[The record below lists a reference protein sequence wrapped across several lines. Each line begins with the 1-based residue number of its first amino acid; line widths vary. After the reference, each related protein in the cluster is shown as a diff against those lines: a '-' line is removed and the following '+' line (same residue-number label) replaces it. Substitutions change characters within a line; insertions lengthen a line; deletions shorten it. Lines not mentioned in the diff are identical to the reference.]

1 MREFVSVPGAR
12 LYTERAGEGPA
23 LLLISGGGG
32 DAGMYEAV
40 VAPLSRRFTVI
51 TYDRRGNSRSRLADP
66 AAPTSVAEQ
75 ADDAVA
81 VLGHHGVERA
91 YVFGSSAGAI
101 ITVEMVARHADR
113 LLGAVAHEPPLVQI
127 IPGGPESESIR
138 RLQGVARKGLMRGW
152 VAFATMT
159 MPRTPAFLLSPAGRL
174 VAAGALRVGT
184 AVLPVV
190 RRVRGGEPG
199 GMERL
204 LGNTRRLLRVELP
217 AFVDE
222 YEPDLAALRR
232 APVPWCTATGRDS
245 VGRPYHRPAHVLG
258 ELVGVRCEEFP
269 GGHVS
274 YQETPDEFVRTLTE
288 ILDGFSP

>member
-12 LYTERAGEGPA
+12 LYTESAGEGPA
-23 LLLISGGGG
+23 LLLVPGGGG

-51 TYDRRGNSRSRLADP
+51 SYDRRGNSRSRLADP
-66 AAPTSVAEQ
+66 ATPTSVAEH

-81 VLGHHGVERA
+81 VLGHYGVERA

-101 ITVEMVARHADR
+101 ITVDMVARHADR

-127 IPGGPESESIR
+127 IPGGPEGESIR
-138 RLQGVARKGLMRGW
+138 RLQRVAVRGLMRGW
-152 VAFATMT
+152 VAFAAMT
-159 MPRTPAFLLSPAGRL
+159 MPRTPAFLLSPAGRFA
-174 VAAGALRVGT
+174 AAGALRAGM

-204 LGNTRRLLRVELP
+204 LGNTRRMLRVELP

-232 APVPWCTATGRDS
+232 AAVPWCPATGRDS

-269 GGHVS
+269 GGHVP

>member
-12 LYTERAGEGPA
+12 LYTESAGEGPA
-23 LLLISGGGG
+23 LLLVPGGGG

-81 VLGHHGVERA
+81 VLGHYGVERA
-91 YVFGSSAGAI
+91 YVFGSSGGAI

-113 LLGAVAHEPPLVQI
+113 LLGAVVHEPPLVQI
-127 IPGGPESESIR
+127 IPGGPESESMR
-138 RLQGVARKGLMRGW
+138 RLQRVARKGLMRGW

-159 MPRTPAFLLSPAGRL
+159 MPRAPAFLLSPAGRL
-174 VAAGALRVGT
+174 VAAGALRVGM

-199 GMERL
+199 GMVRL

-232 APVPWCTATGRDS
+232 AQVPWCAATGRDS
-245 VGRPYHRPAHVLG
+245 VGRPYHRPAQVLG

-274 YQETPDEFVRTLTE
+274 YQERPDEFVRTLTE

>member
-1 MREFVSVPGAR
+1 
-12 LYTERAGEGPA
+12 
-23 LLLISGGGG
+23 
-32 DAGMYEAV
+32 MYEAV

-51 TYDRRGNSRSRLADP
+51 SYDRRGNSRSRLADP
-66 AAPTSVAEQ
+66 ATPTSVAEH

-81 VLGHHGVERA
+81 VLGHYGVERA

-101 ITVEMVARHADR
+101 IT
-113 LLGAVAHEPPLVQI
+113 
-127 IPGGPESESIR
+127 GGPEGESIR
-138 RLQGVARKGLMRGW
+138 RLQRVARKGLMRGW
-152 VAFATMT
+152 VAFAAMT
-159 MPRTPAFLLSPAGRL
+159 MPRTPAFLLSPAGWFA
-174 VAAGALRVGT
+174 AAGALRAGM

-204 LGNTRRLLRVELP
+204 LGNTRRMLRVELP
-217 AFVDE
+217 ASGDE

-232 APVPWCTATGRDS
+232 AAVPWCPATGRDS
-245 VGRPYHRPAHVLG
+245 VGRLCRRPAHVLG

-269 GGHVS
+269 GGHVP